1 MAHTL
6 IKHSH
11 SAPTDCLLCV
21 LAPLCTKR
29 KKYFVSFLFNQWGE
43 SVWPGR
49 VMWDLFAVALNFK
62 WQIKVKL
69 HARFEPGWAWTD
81 ASSAEGDT
89 VLPWRRCQSSLSVTK
104 VFEEKKSVKRGVVL
118 MIMLYFCQQN
128 IYFTSNFSKSFTP
141 NTVSIH
147 KHKMKSEELQSRAD
161 TNTKTCSLPAFSWRH
176 LNRQEQEVR
185 SSLL

>member
-49 VMWDLFAVALNFK
+49 VMWDLFAVVLNFK

-104 VFEEKKSVKRGVVL
+104 VFEKKKCKKR
-118 MIMLYFCQQN
+118 CR
-128 IYFTSNFSKSFTP
+128 SNDYALFLSAKYLFYLKLLK
-141 NTVSIH
+141 VIH
-147 KHKMKSEELQSRAD
+147 PKYCFNS
-161 TNTKTCSLPAFSWRH
+161 
-176 LNRQEQEVR
+176 
-185 SSLL
+185 